1 MSHLSKWQ
9 SRSHYQLALW
19 LLLLFGIT
27 ATCVIWLNTQHIDLS
42 SDFSVAIIFIAYAS
56 SLAAIIT
63 ATITGGTRSVKE
75 LFSQIG
81 HWRISPKWYVL
92 ALLLPVG
99 VVGTAHLLNL
109 LLGGEASLP
118 WVDLAA
124 LIAGLAAIIAGGL
137 GEELGWRGF
146 AQPRLQRRF
155 SIFWASIVIGV
166 IWATWHSWPL
176 LASGGFEGAWLA
188 DTALTYLRLISTAII
203 YGWLY
208 SVSGGSLLLVIIAH
222 MAHNIVV
229 TSMPMPSENSMTGVF
244 VAILYALVATG
255 ITRRARHQLFAKV

>member
-1 MSHLSKWQ
+1 MSRQ
-9 SRSHYQLALW
+9 SPNPQNARKEV
-19 LLLLFGIT
+19 I
-27 ATCVIWLNTQHIDLS
+27 IWLAILAVLTFASVGWLVAEGINLE
-42 SDFSVAIIFIAYAS
+42 SDFSPAIIVIAYAS

-63 ATITGGTRSVKE
+63 AAVIGGKQSVKE

-81 HWRISPKWYVL
+81 HWRVSPKWYAC

-99 VVGTAHLLNL
+99 VVGVAHLLSQL
-109 LLGGEASLP
+109 FGAETPSP
-118 WVDLAA
+118 WVDFAA
-124 LIAGLAAIIAGGL
+124 LAPGIAAIIAGGL

-155 SIFWASIVIGV
+155 SIFWASVIIGV

-176 LASGGFEGAWLA
+176 LISGGMEGAWLT

-208 SVSGGSLLLVIIAH
+208 SVSGGSLLLVMIAH
-222 MAHNIVV
+222 MAHN
-229 TSMPMPSENSMTGVF
+229 
-244 VAILYALVATG
+244 VALTTTIIPEGDTTFAVMVAVLYALAASIVTFYAKKR
-255 ITRRARHQLFAKV
+255 IFAKV